1 MARNNQ
7 KLINFHGTQ
16 KTALENAKANLNIGE
31 IAVLH
36 GSVADAALA
45 IKISGNTEA
54 DNGKLV
60 YFSSSNAVD
69 AKFDSAFTA
78 IKTEITDRSDADTT
92 IQNQIGEGYSDSHT
106 IASAM
111 SLAET
116 AISNLKSSASTY
128 YDKALQGITATAGT
142 YVTVDVTAKTGTP
155 NAGVQGLTIGV
166 STGTVENGASALA
179 VASDVKAYVNGKV
192 KGVDDKLGTAFNSTN
207 TVQKVV
213 GTGFTNSTL
222 TKEIADLKAL
232 TGDTESALQAISAST
247 TTVDA
252 LGNVQISVSE
262 KKGSAGKHYQEIGVT
277 VRTGSTASAGNQ
289 GLAKASDVFT
299 SISGAKSELIGA
311 TGDTSDKNTIRG
323 AKKYADEKIAAVNIG
338 VTGDS
343 YVTATITGHNITITT
358 DAATVISS
366 VTETGKVADAKAVK
380 DYVESV
386 KTALT
391 EDYTGADTALDGK
404 IDTINKTIGGGFS
417 TASTITDSVNALDG
431 RIDKLEA
438 ISAATK
444 SALQKVEA
452 SPAAGD
458 NKYITFANSVSGT
471 IGKVVA
477 DIIIGSVAKGA
488 SDNGLADAAAVRER
502 IGGVED
508 NLSGVS
514 GKVVTLIGK
523 DSGKSVRTIANEE
536 LAAQL
541 IPDGAKESLNTLQ
554 EIAAWIQSHPDDAS
568 AMNSKI
574 QTIAGVAFG
583 GFNETGGT
591 NTAGLS
597 GVVATL
603 KSGLATETTNR
614 TNADTE
620 IKNTIG
626 TGFSTATTGTVAAKV
641 NALGERIKTLEGLTG
656 KINSAAQVVTG
667 NTETTATLDVR
678 TSRDASNNVTI
689 TVNTKTGK
697 VEEKA
702 ATLVTGGEVYTAVF
716 GAEDRATKKANEKV
730 ETVVFGTVA
739 TATGNKTQSGAK
751 ISVGA
756 DGDGKT
762 VTLDL
767 SELVIDCGTF

>member
-16 KTALENAKANLNIGE
+16 KNALENAKANLNIGE

-36 GSVADAALA
+36 GNVADAALA
-45 IKISGNTEA
+45 IKISGGTK
-54 DNGKLV
+54 DDGKLV

-69 AKFDSAFTA
+69 AKFNSAFTA
-78 IKTEITDRSDADTT
+78 IKKEIADRGDADTT
-92 IQNQIGEGYSDSHT
+92 IQNQIGEGYSASHT

-111 SLAET
+111 TLAET
-116 AISNLKSSASTY
+116 AISNLKNSASTY

-192 KGVDDKLGTAFNSTN
+192 KGVDDKLGSAFTSTN

-262 KKGSAGKHYQEIGVT
+262 KKGSAGKHYQEIGVS
-277 VRTGSTASAGNQ
+277 VRTGSTSEENKP

-299 SISGAKSELIGA
+299 SISNAKSELVGND
-311 TGDTSDKNTIRG
+311 GDEASANTIWG
-323 AKKYADEKIAAVNIG
+323 AKKYAEEKIAAVKIG

-343 YVTATITGHNITITT
+343 YVTATTTGHNITIST

-366 VTETGKVADAKAVK
+366 VTETGKVADAKGVK
-380 DYVESV
+380 DYVEAV

-391 EDYTGADTALDGK
+391 EAYQGADTALDGK

-417 TASTITDSVNALDG
+417 TANTITTSVNALDA

-444 SALQKVEA
+444 SALQKVEV
-452 SPAAGD
+452 SPATD
-458 NKYITFANSVSGT
+458 DSKYITFTNSVSGT
-471 IGKVVA
+471 TGKVVA
-477 DIIIGSVAKGA
+477 DIIIGSVAKDG
-488 SDNGLADAAAVRER
+488 SGDGLADAAAVRTR
-502 IGGVED
+502 IDNVEN

-514 GKVVTLIGK
+514 TKVNTLIGN

-541 IPDGAKESLNTLQ
+541 IAPGADASLDSLK
-554 EIAAWIQSHPDDAS
+554 EIAAWIQSHPKDAS
-568 AMNSKI
+568 AMNSNI

-597 GVVATL
+597 GSVVSL
-603 KSGLATETTNR
+603 SGQLTTETQNR
-614 TNADTE
+614 KDADKA
-620 IKNTIG
+620 IKDIIG
-626 TGFSTATTGTVAAKV
+626 DGFTATTTGTVAAKV
-641 NALGERIKTLEGLTG
+641 KALGERIGTLEGLTG
-656 KINSAAQVVTG
+656 KTNSAAQGVTG
-667 NTETTATLDVR
+667 KTTTTDTLTVS

-689 TVNTKTGK
+689 TVNTQTGAVARDAK
-697 VEEKA
+697 
-702 ATLVTGGEVYTAVF
+702 TLVTGGAVFTAVDN
-716 GAEDRATKKANEKV
+716 AESRATTKANKKV
-730 ETVVFGTVA
+730 ETVALGAVT
-739 TATGNKTQSGAK
+739 TATSTQSGAK